1 MNSFA
6 TLSTLYVLLI
16 IVCHTK
22 GFNVGHS
29 NIIETSI
36 RRKQKTVLL
45 WNKLDK
51 NDEDSFVPNKPISLP
66 SLENPP
72 DAGPL
77 YNICRSGSGVEITK
91 QPNEINGDIPED
103 EKDRSF
109 MGIQPR
115 SSNEKNETI
124 PLLMDTGLGIFTSSL
139 ILGGSIYF
147 ILAVFLDDGNGVDPT
162 MIPLSF

>member
-1 MNSFA
+1 MNSFT
-6 TLSTLYVLLI
+6 TLSIFFIV
-16 IVCHTK
+16 VCHTK

-29 NIIETSI
+29 NIILSSI
-36 RRKQKTVLL
+36 RHKEQSGLL

-51 NDEDSFVPNKPISLP
+51 NDEDSFVPKKPISLP

-72 DAGPL
+72 DAGSL
-77 YNICRSGSGVEITK
+77 YNTCRSVSGVEITK
-91 QPNEINGDIPED
+91 DPDEKNGNILNIPED

-115 SSNEKNETI
+115 SSNEENESI

-139 ILGGSIYF
+139 VLGGSIYF
-147 ILAVFLDDGNGVDPT
+147 MLAVFFDDGNGVDPT
-162 MIPLSF
+162 MIP